1 MKKVIKT
8 ISVCLAAV
16 ISLSCT
22 SIFTV
27 SALSE
32 TESITVPND
41 VESAK
46 EFYEKFGETV
56 VTDGGKSAILV
67 VPDDGFTERY
77 GYVFED
83 DLIDG
88 GSSVNYTVDSSEK
101 FGKYDVYDLSLN
113 GNEDIEI
120 DMVFYDFD
128 EKKID
133 ERGSKLTI
141 LYNSLGNGKFE
152 LSPIPTTL
160 SQSKLFLEDNG
171 NIKVVDDTAIIV
183 TDELFSGFTL
193 SESFSETNK
202 PEKIFNQICS
212 RDTDINNINW
222 NNDDIENSVGGA
234 NIDVSVYRFDENG
247 EYSIKIERVLDDDVY
262 SVYKYILN
270 KNENGVE
277 VISVSNRDK
286 GDVNND
292 GIASDL
298 YDAIEIAKYIMEMID
313 FDSETLQL
321 SDVNGDGI
329 CDLYDA
335 IEIAKTLLP

>member
-27 SALSE
+27 SALGES
-32 TESITVPND
+32 ESITVPND

-101 FGKYDVYDLSLN
+101 FGN
-113 GNEDIEI
+113 
-120 DMVFYDFD
+120 DFD

-234 NIDVSVYRFDENG
+234 NIDVSVYRFAENG
-247 EYSIKIERVLDDDVY
+247 EYSIKIERVLDDNVY
-262 SVYKYILN
+262 SVYKYMLN

-277 VISVSNRDK
+277 VTSVSNRDK